1 MASAVTTTEKS
12 RAGYGQLLRT
22 PGALSFLLPGFA
34 ARQPF
39 AMLTIGIVL
48 LVQHTTGSF
57 GSAGLVAAVTG
68 VSMALFAPQMGKLA
82 DRFGQ
87 SAVLVPVV
95 LAHSAAVGAL
105 TALALLGAPLWALA
119 LAAVPAGA
127 SVPQVGPMVRA
138 RWAARLEGDRAHLLP
153 TAAAFESVTDE
164 FTFVVGPVLAT
175 FLCTQV
181 HPAAG
186 LITEATLTLL
196 GGLLFAAQRGTQP
209 KPVGRT
215 ALAGEQHTSALSV
228 PGVRVLIV
236 AFLGIGAV
244 FGGMQVSLAAF
255 SEEIGNPGAN
265 GLLYG
270 VFAAGNMIAGIACG
284 AIAWKIGP
292 RRRLILGYAGLTA
305 AASVLWA
312 VNSAVLLGAL
322 GLVVGLCIA
331 PALITGYTMV
341 ERLVPAASRT
351 EAFTWLTGAVAF
363 GQAAAVTVAGR
374 LTDAHG
380 AHAGFLVPLAA
391 TALALVTVVA
401 LRARLAPKAP
411 SRVVGGSGAE
421 EAAEAPE
428 ASGPSGAA
436 ASAAPSGTSP
446 SAAAPSAAVRK
457 PQAGRVTRVDRDPVE
472 RGSSRSSSGAAGQ
485 GPQAAGERGIGHRV
499 PVTVD

>member
-1 MASAVTTTEKS
+1 MTSAVTTDTS
-12 RAGYGQLLRT
+12 ARPGYGQLLRT
-22 PGALSFLLPGFA
+22 PGALGFVLPGFA
-34 ARQPF
+34 ARLPF
-39 AMLTIGIVL
+39 GMLTISILL
-48 LVQHTTGSF
+48 LVQHTTGSY
-57 GSAGLVAAVTG
+57 GSAGIVAAVTG
-68 VSMALFAPQMGKLA
+68 ISMALSAPLMGIFT

-87 SAVLVPVV
+87 TAVLLPVV
-95 LAHSAAVGAL
+95 LAHSAAVTGLA
-105 TALALLGAPLWALA
+105 ALALLDAPLWALA

-138 RWAARLEGDRAHLLP
+138 RWAAKLEGSPLLP

-175 FLCTQV
+175 ALCTGV

-186 LITEATLTLL
+186 LVTEATLTLL
-196 GGLLFAAQRGTQP
+196 GGLLFAAQRATQP
-209 KPVGRT
+209 KTHAPSAT
-215 ALAGEQHTSALSV
+215 GEKRAFALSF
-228 PGVRVLIV
+228 PGLRVLIF

-270 VFAAGNMIAGIACG
+270 VFAAGNMISGIAMG

-292 RRRLILGYAGLTA
+292 RRRLILGYIGLTA

-312 VNSAVLLGAL
+312 ANSMILLGAL

-341 ERLVPAASRT
+341 EQLVPANART
-351 EAFTWLTGAVAF
+351 EAFTWLTGSIAF
-363 GQAAAVTVAGR
+363 GQAVAVILAGR

-380 AHAGFLVPLAA
+380 SSFGFLVPMGA
-391 TALALVTVVA
+391 TALALTTLLA
-401 LRARLAPKAP
+401 LRAKLAPKAP
-411 SRVVGGSGAE
+411 SRIVNASAQE
-421 EAAEAPE
+421 TAP
-428 ASGPSGAA
+428 ASGTAP
-436 ASAAPSGTSP
+436 AAPAKSQVTE
-446 SAAAPSAAVRK
+446 
-457 PQAGRVTRVDRDPVE
+457 RVTVPAKGRTTTRTTDAPASRNRVN
-472 RGSSRSSSGAAGQ
+472 
-485 GPQAAGERGIGHRV
+485 ERGIGHRV

>member
-1 MASAVTTTEKS
+1 MTSAVTTENS
-12 RAGYGQLLRT
+12 ARPGYGLLLRT

-48 LVQHTTGSF
+48 LVQHTTGSY
-57 GSAGLVAAVTG
+57 GDAGIVAAVTG

-87 SAVLVPVV
+87 SAVLIPGV
-95 LAHSAAVGAL
+95 LAHAAAVSAL
-105 TALALLGAPLWALA
+105 TAFALLGAPLWALA
-119 LAAVPAGA
+119 LAAIPAGA
-127 SVPQVGPMVRA
+127 SVPQVGPMVRS
-138 RWAARLEGDRAHLLP
+138 RWAAKLGGGTSQAEGSGGGSPLLP

-175 FLCTQV
+175 ALCTGI

-186 LITEATLTLL
+186 LITEAALTLI

-209 KPVGRT
+209 KPVP
-215 ALAGEQHTSALSV
+215 LAANGEKHASALSF
-228 PGVRVLIV
+228 PGLRVLII
-236 AFLGIGAV
+236 AFIGIGAV

-255 SEEIGNPGAN
+255 SNEIGNPGAN

-292 RRRLILGYAGLTA
+292 RRRLILGYVGLTA

-312 VNSAVLLGAL
+312 ANSAILLGAL

-341 ERLVPAASRT
+341 EQLIPAASRT

-363 GQAAAVTVAGR
+363 GQAGAVTVAGR

-380 AHAGFLVPLAA
+380 SSYGFLVPMGA
-391 TALALVTVVA
+391 TALALVTLLA
-401 LRARLAPKAP
+401 LRAKLAPKALKAP
-411 SRVVGGSGAE
+411 SRIVNSSPGP
-421 EAAEAPE
+421 AAN
-428 ASGPSGAA
+428 AA
-436 ASAAPSGTSP
+436 AHPVADPAANPASSDPSS
-446 SAAAPSAAVRK
+446 
-457 PQAGRVTRVDRDPVE
+457 RVNE
-472 RGSSRSSSGAAGQ
+472 RGM
-485 GPQAAGERGIGHRV
+485 GHRV